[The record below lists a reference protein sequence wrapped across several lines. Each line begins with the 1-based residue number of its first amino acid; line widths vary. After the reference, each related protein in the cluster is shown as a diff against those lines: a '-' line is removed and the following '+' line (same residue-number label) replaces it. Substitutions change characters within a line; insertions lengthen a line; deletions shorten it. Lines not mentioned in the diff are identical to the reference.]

1 MKSFQDFITS
11 DAIIRLLC
19 SYRVRLAEIRHEK
32 YILKGIMPDYPVE
45 QDNYNELSQLLP
57 PRRKWVTLKKDLRYK
72 VNRFSREQALSSIDA
87 NMRRLLITID
97 NAYKTGCKDS
107 WFINLLTFIK
117 DIQDS
122 CQSLTYTVS
131 CPITRPIVKGDIGPD
146 GKIECRPISI
156 FKSYKDRVILS
167 LANKYLTILFDNFF
181 DEDSLAFRAK
191 RNYHTHRNY
200 FTTHHDAIDRI
211 LEFRERNAHKNIYV
225 AECDM
230 QKFYDSVRHS
240 IVKKEFARLIH
251 RVHKFYSIDTTAI
264 EHIFYSYLNCYTFPK
279 RVFQLNDDKEYWAYH
294 HINGKFGWVKD
305 ELLENGLCTE
315 RGISR
320 LKIGVPQG
328 GALSGLIANIVLNC
342 ADRNVRKHKGGFLY
356 QRYCDD
362 MILLHTNK
370 KECSRILNSY
380 NTSLKQ
386 LMLIPHDIKD
396 VEFNSEQYWKD
407 KSKNVYPW
415 GKTGNEWIGFVGYEI
430 KRSGEVR
437 IRKKSLLKE
446 KNKIKTV
453 VREICKQVTGKKRV
467 TNNSICNTI
476 LHKLISMSV
485 GKVALWN
492 YQHIENELCWIT
504 GFNRLSDNPYAI
516 KQIKDLDRVRVNALR
531 SAKKYLSR
539 HTAKGNPQ
547 KRNTDVTRLG
557 FHGRPFSY
565 FCHYKR
571 MAHQ

>member
-1 MKSFQDFITS
+1 
-11 DAIIRLLC
+11 
-19 SYRVRLAEIRHEK
+19 
-32 YILKGIMPDYPVE
+32 
-45 QDNYNELSQLLP
+45 
-57 PRRKWVTLKKDLRYK
+57 
-72 VNRFSREQALSSIDA
+72 
-87 NMRRLLITID
+87 
-97 NAYKTGCKDS
+97 
-107 WFINLLTFIK
+107 
-117 DIQDS
+117 
-122 CQSLTYTVS
+122 
-131 CPITRPIVKGDIGPD
+131 
-146 GKIECRPISI
+146 
-156 FKSYKDRVILS
+156 
-167 LANKYLTILFDNFF
+167 
-181 DEDSLAFRAK
+181 
-191 RNYHTHRNY
+191 
-200 FTTHHDAIDRI
+200 
-211 LEFRERNAHKNIYV
+211 
-225 AECDM
+225 M

-240 IVKKEFARLIH
+240 IVKKEFVRLIH
-251 RVHKFYSIDTTAI
+251 RVHKSYSIDTTAI

-547 KRNTDVTRLG
+547 KRNNDVARLG

>member
-1 MKSFQDFITS
+1 MKSFQDFITPR
-11 DAIIRLLC
+11 AIIRLLC
-19 SYRVRLAEIRHEK
+19 SYRVRIAKTRHEK
-32 YILKGIMPDYPVE
+32 YILKGIMPNYPVM
-45 QDNYNELSQLLP
+45 QDNYNELSKLLP

-72 VNRFSREQALSSIDA
+72 VNRCSREQALSSLDV

-97 NAYKTGCKDS
+97 NAYKTGCKDP
-107 WFINLLTFIK
+107 WFSNLLTFIK
-117 DIQDS
+117 DIQAS
-122 CQSLTYTVS
+122 CQSLSYTVQ
-131 CPITRPIVKGDIGPD
+131 CPITRPIIKGDIGSD
-146 GKIECRPISI
+146 GKVECRPISI

-191 RNYHTHRNY
+191 RNYHTHWNY

-211 LEFRERNAHKNIYV
+211 LEFREKNAHKNIYV

-240 IVKKEFARLIH
+240 IVRKEFRRLIH
-251 RVHKFYSIDTTAI
+251 QVHKSYNIDTTTI
-264 EHIFYSYLNCYTFPK
+264 EHIFYSYLDCYTFPSK
-279 RVFQLNDDKEYWAYH
+279 VYQLNNDKEYWNFH
-294 HINGKFGWVKD
+294 HINGYFGWIEN
-305 ELLENGLCTE
+305 ELLERGLCAKK
-315 RGISR
+315 GISR

-328 GALSGLIANIVLNC
+328 GALSGLIANIVLNS
-342 ADRNVRKHKGGFLY
+342 ADRNVRKYKGNFLY

-362 MILLHTNK
+362 MIILHTNK
-370 KECSRILNSY
+370 KECSSILKCY
-380 NTSLKQ
+380 NTTLKH

-396 VEFNSEQYWKD
+396 IKFNSEQYWKI
-407 KSKNVYPW
+407 KSKDVYPW
-415 GKTGNEWIGFVGYEI
+415 GVAGNEWIEFVGYEI
-430 KRSGEVR
+430 KRTGEVR

-453 VREICKQVTGKKRV
+453 VREICKQVTDQKRV
-467 TNNSICNTI
+467 TDNSICNTI

-492 YQHIENELCWIT
+492 YQYIENELCWIT

-516 KQIKDLDRVRVNALR
+516 KQIEDLDRVRVNALR
-531 SAKKYLSR
+531 SAKKYLLR
-539 HTAKGNPQ
+539 HTAKGDPQ
-547 KRNTDVTRLG
+547 KRNNDVARLG

>member
-1 MKSFQDFITS
+1 
-11 DAIIRLLC
+11 
-19 SYRVRLAEIRHEK
+19 
-32 YILKGIMPDYPVE
+32 
-45 QDNYNELSQLLP
+45 
-57 PRRKWVTLKKDLRYK
+57 
-72 VNRFSREQALSSIDA
+72 
-87 NMRRLLITID
+87 MRRLLITID

-107 WFINLLTFIK
+107 WFSNLLTFIK

-131 CPITRPIVKGDIGPD
+131 CPTTRPIVKGDIGPD

-191 RNYHTHRNY
+191 RNYHTRRNY
-200 FTTHHDAIDRI
+200 FTSHHDAIDRI
-211 LEFRERNAHKNIYV
+211 LEFRKRNAHKNIYV

-240 IVKKEFARLIH
+240 IVKKEFRRLIH
-251 RVHKFYSIDTTAI
+251 QVHKSYSIDTTVI

-279 RVFQLNDDKEYWAYH
+279 RVYQLNDDKEYWAHH
-294 HINGKFGWVKD
+294 HINGYFGWVKN
-305 ELLENGLCTE
+305 ELLGNGLCTE
-315 RGISR
+315 KGISR

-342 ADRNVRKHKGGFLY
+342 ADRNVRKHKGDFLY

-396 VEFNSEQYWKD
+396 VEFNSKQYWKV
-407 KSKNVYPW
+407 KSKNVYSW

-453 VREICKQVTGKKRV
+453 VREICKQVTDQKRV

-492 YQHIENELCWIT
+492 YQYIDNELCWIT

-516 KQIKDLDRVRVNALR
+516 KQIKDLDRVRMNALR
-531 SAKKYLSR
+531 SAKKYLLK

-571 MAHQ
+571 MSHH